1 MADKRFAE
9 CYNTHFLSDWDE
21 VARFPKPIIAAV
33 NGYAVGLSL
42 KHFFQNVQTRSYS
55 SLEEVVK

>member
-9 CYNTHFLSDWDE
+9 CYNEHFLADWDE

-33 NGYAVGLSL
+33 NGYAVCLL
-42 KHFFQNVQTRSYS
+42 AFFILFHLIVITFI
-55 SLEEVVK
+55 